1 MKQTLFLILLCI
13 LLPDTVLQAQVRM
26 ELYGDFQMG
35 IPLDE
40 FDDKLND
47 LGFGGAGG
55 LLLGLEGTPFQVGVE
70 LGGMTFQR
78 RRTDYTLV
86 IDQGPFTEFLDR
98 RLVVK
103 NSAFLGHLVLRIKP
117 PVDFVLQPYLDGM
130 FGFKNFF
137 TRSNLYDTQVPDDK
151 ILIDS
156 RSLEND
162 IALSYGGAL
171 GAHLDL
177 SGGSGGILLDLRCA
191 FLFGSRLD
199 FLVLDN
205 SMDVLDPDNVEDV
218 LIPRSA
224 RTNMI
229 LPQIGLH
236 FLFNRM
242 GEAED

>member
-1 MKQTLFLILLCI
+1 MKHPLFFALLFCM
-13 LLPDTVLQAQVRM
+13 LSGPMLRAQLQV
-26 ELYGDFQMG
+26 ELYGDFQLG

-47 LGFGGAGG
+47 LGFGGSGG
-55 LLLGLEGTPFQVGVE
+55 LLLGLEGTPFQLGVE
-70 LGGMTFQR
+70 LGGMVFQR
-78 RRTDYTLV
+78 RSTDYTLV
-86 IDQGPFTEFLDR
+86 IEQGPFTEFLDR
-98 RLVVK
+98 RFVVK
-103 NSAFLGHLVLRIKP
+103 NSAFFGHLVLRAKP
-117 PVDFVLQPYLDGM
+117 PLDFVLQPYLDGM

-137 TRSNLYDTQVPDDK
+137 TRIKLYDTQIPDDK
-151 ILIDS
+151 ILLDS

-171 GAHLDL
+171 GVHLDL
-177 SGGSGGILLDLRCA
+177 SGGSGGILIDFRCA

-199 FLVLDN
+199 FLVLDD
-205 SMDVLDPDNVEDV
+205 SMEVLDPDNVEDV

-236 FLFNRM
+236 FLFDRM
-242 GEAED
+242 GGPED